1 MKGTLYQLFSINVLN
16 VVRPCS
22 ALPVRKNEERKNR
35 SKIVLVNVSEI
46 KNY

>member
-1 MKGTLYQLFSINVLN
+1 MKDTLYQLFSINVLN
-16 VVRPCS
+16 VFQPGS
-22 ALPVRKNEERKNR
+22 ALPVGKIKESKNR